1 MKKTNNLPCL
11 AAAGFGLLAA
21 GCATTINTPQGKIV
35 SITERGIG
43 LEVTATDETT
53 QSPKVK
59 FGFFSSA
66 VVIEPNS
73 TNAPTYS
80 PNFANTFDFNQAGA
94 LSLGVG
100 ENIASGNYQTMQ
112 PGATNSALVTQPV
125 IPK

>member
-1 MKKTNNLPCL
+1 MNSKSHVLPAIAL
-11 AAAGFGLLAA
+11 GLLVA
-21 GCATTINTPQGKIV
+21 GCSTTLNTPQGKIL

-53 QSPKVK
+53 QSPRVR

-66 VVIEPNS
+66 IVIEPTS

-94 LSLGVG
+94 LSLGIG
-100 ENIASGNYQTMQ
+100 ENIASGDDQTLQ
-112 PGATNSALVTQPV
+112 AGGTNSAPVTQP
-125 IPK
+125 ILPK